1 MKKVIIFYDGYC
13 VLCNFWVRKV
23 CLWDRSDRLRFAP
36 LDSPLAD
43 EMFKKTGFDSSK
55 LDSVLVWDQQSN
67 PLVESAGVYR
77 VLKILGG
84 FWRLVFIFKL
94 VPIKF
99 QNWIYRYIAKR
110 RYRWF
115 GKNKTCPI
123 PEVDIRH
130 KFL

>member
-1 MKKVIIFYDGYC
+1 M
-13 VLCNFWVRKV
+13 L
-23 CLWDRSDRLRFAP
+23 
-36 LDSPLAD
+36 
-43 EMFKKTGFDSSK
+43 KKTGFDSSTV
-55 LDSVLVWDQQSN
+55 DSVLVWDQQSS
-67 PLVESAGVYR
+67 PLVESAGVFR
-77 VLKILGG
+77 VLIMLGG
-84 FWRLVFIFKL
+84 FWRLFFIFKL
-94 VPIKF
+94 VPLKF

>member
-1 MKKVIIFYDGYC
+1 MKQLIIFYDGYC
-13 VLCNFWVRKV
+13 VLCNSWVRKL
-23 CLWDRSDRLRFAP
+23 CQWDRSDRLRFAR

-43 EMFKKTGFDSSK
+43 EMFKKTGFDSST

-67 PLVESAGVYR
+67 PLVESAAVYM
-77 VLKILGG
+77 VLRMLGG

-115 GKNKTCPI
+115 GKNKTCLLYTSPS
-123 PEVDIRH
+123 PRDS
-130 KFL
+130 

>member
-1 MKKVIIFYDGYC
+1 MKQLIIFYDGYC
-13 VLCNFWVRKV
+13 VLCNFWIRKL
-23 CLWDRSDRLRFAP
+23 CRWDRRDRLRFAS
-36 LDSPLAD
+36 LDSPQAE
-43 EMFKKTGFDSSK
+43 EMLKKTGFDSSTV
-55 LDSVLVWDQQSN
+55 DSVLVWDQQSS
-67 PLVESAGVYR
+67 PLVESAGVFR
-77 VLKILGG
+77 VLIMLGG
-84 FWRLVFIFKL
+84 FWRLFFIFKL
-94 VPIKF
+94 VPLKF